1 MTSND
6 ERRNSFGERRVSNSE
21 VKRGSRP
28 VPNKEVS
35 RELKNSSTRDS
46 SPSSNKISRPSI
58 RPQTSR
64 KKVEDASFSQNINEV
79 KNSPQVRRATSTGR
93 SASKKQTGGRYS
105 VGTKKNKPR
114 DNSSRFDD

>member
-1 MTSND
+1 MSNE
-6 ERRNSFGERRVSNSE
+6 ERRSNFGERRASRNA

-28 VPNKEVS
+28 LPNQAVS
-35 RELKNSSTRDS
+35 RELNN
-46 SPSSNKISRPSI
+46 PSSEDSASKTTRQSI

-64 KKVEDASFSQNINEV
+64 DNIEDASFSQNTSEV
-79 KNSPQVRRATSTGR
+79 KKTRQAGRTAASGKSTSKNQ
-93 SASKKQTGGRYS
+93 SGRYT